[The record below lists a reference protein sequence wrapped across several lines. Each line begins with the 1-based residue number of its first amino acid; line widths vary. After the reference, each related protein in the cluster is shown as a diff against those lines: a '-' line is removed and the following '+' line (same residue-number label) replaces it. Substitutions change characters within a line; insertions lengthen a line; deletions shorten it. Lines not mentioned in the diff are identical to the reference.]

1 MRSCLNLISERDRE
15 LIERFMKVRT
25 ADVIDALDR
34 YNVHGYTIMSE
45 EIRPLYGDI
54 KMVGVALPIRLVK
67 TKELMPKMTPEQYER
82 YAAYWYQNRNNADL
96 FLKIAEPGH
105 VLVAD
110 AGGYTE
116 VGFWGSYIA
125 LIAKDKGIVG
135 VVIDGGCRDVSEI
148 RKEKFPVFCRGIGRT
163 ETIGRQELRPEDV
176 NIPVTVGRVL
186 VEPGDFVVG
195 DDDGVVVVP
204 KDLADLVSERALK
217 QFQEDRRMQGP
228 YLEKFGI
235 QL

>member
-1 MRSCLNLISERDRE
+1 MISTKDRE
-15 LIERFMKVRT
+15 LIECFMKVRT
-25 ADVIDALDR
+25 SDVIDALDR
-34 YNVHGYTIMSE
+34 YNIHGYTIMPE
-45 EIRPLYGDI
+45 EIRPLYDNI
-54 KMVGVALPIRLVK
+54 KMVGVALPIRLIK
-67 TKELMPKMTPEQYER
+67 TRESVPTMTPEQYEQ
-82 YAAYWYQNRNNADL
+82 YAANWYQNRNNADL
-96 FLKIAEPGH
+96 FFKIAEPGH

-125 LIAKDKGIVG
+125 LVAKDKGIMG
-135 VVIDGGCRDVSEI
+135 LVIDGGCRDIGEI

-163 ETIGRQELRPEDV
+163 ETIGRQELRLEDV

-186 VEPGDFVVG
+186 VKPGDFVVG

-204 KDLADLVSERALK
+204 RELADVVSERALK
-217 QFQEDRRMQGP
+217 QIQDDRRMQRS